1 MRKSSFVVL
10 GLFVVVACLVVL
22 FAVSFPVRN
31 KKFVVSVCK
40 KYDLD
45 VCLVLAVINVESG
58 WDEDAVSGS
67 GAVGVMQVMPST
79 ADDVAMRLG
88 LTDYD
93 LTNFEDNVTIGCW
106 YLRYLMDMFGDL
118 RLSLC
123 AYNAGP
129 NNVRDWLNN
138 PEYCDNGKLTQI
150 PFKETRNYVKKVNF
164 NKKVYD
170 ILI

>member
-1 MRKSSFVVL
+1 MRKSGFVVL
-10 GLFVVVACLVVL
+10 GFLALLICLAVVFV
-22 FAVSFPVRN
+22 VSFPVRH
-31 KKFVVSVCK
+31 KKYVVDVCK

-45 VCLVLAVINVESG
+45 VSLVLAVINVESG
-58 WDEDAVSGS
+58 WDEDAVSSS
-67 GAVGVMQVMPST
+67 GAVGVMQVMPRTSEE
-79 ADDVAMRLG
+79 VAMRLG
-88 LTDYD
+88 LANYD

-106 YLRYLMDMFGDL
+106 YLRYLLDLFGDL
-118 RLSLC
+118 RLALC

-138 PEYCDNGKLTQI
+138 PEYCNNGKLAQI

>member
-1 MRKSSFVVL
+1 MRKSGFVVL
-10 GLFVVVACLVVL
+10 GIIVALACVVVL

-31 KKFVVSVCK
+31 KKFVASVCE
-40 KYDLD
+40 KYDLE
-45 VCLVLAVINVESG
+45 VSLVLAVINVESG
-58 WDEDAVSGS
+58 WDEDAVSSS

-79 ADDVAMRLG
+79 AEEVAMRLG
-88 LTDYD
+88 LTNYD
-93 LTNFEDNVTIGCW
+93 ITDFEDNVTIGCW
-106 YLRYLMDMFGDL
+106 YLRYLLDMFGDL
-118 RLSLC
+118 RLALC

-129 NNVRDWLNN
+129 NNVRDWLDN
-138 PEYCDNGKLTQI
+138 PEYSDNGKLTKI